1 MNQNI
6 QNKPISMDM
15 LNPPSE
21 DQKEDAFRDIY
32 KFSETALNKN
42 LNQKT
47 MINLNNNPNTIT
59 SNQNFQS
66 SILNTQQ
73 QTIKT
78 PSPNLQNIQNNQNI
92 QNYFNFQNSES
103 QVKQN
108 INIPVNQN
116 EQPQSSQSMNINQL
130 GATSNPFDFM

>member
-1 MNQNI
+1 
-6 QNKPISMDM
+6 
-15 LNPPSE
+15 
-21 DQKEDAFRDIY
+21 
-32 KFSETALNKN
+32 
-42 LNQKT
+42 

-116 EQPQSSQSMNINQL
+116 EKPQSSQSMNINQL

>member
-1 MNQNI
+1 MGMEDKNELNLSMLSNKNTNINNNNLKNNNMNLNNTMNNNMNQNI

-21 DQKEDAFRDIY
+21 DQKEDAFCDIY

-59 SNQNFQS
+59 SNQNYQS
-66 SILNTQQ
+66 SILNEGPYDI
-73 QTIKT
+73 IK
-78 PSPNLQNIQNNQNI
+78 N
-92 QNYFNFQNSES
+92 
-103 QVKQN
+103 
-108 INIPVNQN
+108 
-116 EQPQSSQSMNINQL
+116 
-130 GATSNPFDFM
+130 